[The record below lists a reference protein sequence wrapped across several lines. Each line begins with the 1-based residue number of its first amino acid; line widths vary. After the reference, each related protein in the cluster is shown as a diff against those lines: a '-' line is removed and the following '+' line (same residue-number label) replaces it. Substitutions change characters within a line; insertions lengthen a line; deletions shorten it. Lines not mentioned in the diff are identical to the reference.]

1 MEQKKIARINALAKK
16 AGERGLTDEEKQ
28 EQKALRQEYIAAF
41 KQNLAYQ
48 LENLYII
55 DEQGNK
61 RRLQRRETL

>member
-16 AGERGLTDEEKQ
+16 AGEQGLTDEEKQ